1 MMCNCADISVLYYHT
16 YIREIYMYSYPTG
29 ESLDG
34 LITHSTCTYSTVR
47 VVVVGRTAGLIRVQ
61 YRITGTIPVLRGY
74 RGRRD

>member
-34 LITHSTCTYSTVR
+34 LITHNM
-47 VVVVGRTAGLIRVQ
+47 VVLGF
-61 YRITGTIPVLRGY
+61 YKK
-74 RGRRD
+74 